1 VWVWWN
7 QEPAAAGQPSASSR
21 GTSLYPPSIVPAP
34 LLLPQA
40 GLYSSLW
47 AAQCATWHSRL
58 CSRRW
63 HSGLPTITLTS
74 LRSRTDF
81 TFVPPIA
88 IRYWQQQ
95 IPQLRLYGVAS
106 AQRSTSAGVEVAE
119 GFFFGGGEL
128 QAQVVGTGRL
138 ELGPQHLHKGRVG
151 WQAGRED

>member
-1 VWVWWN
+1 MWVWWN

-21 GTSLYPPSIVPAP
+21 GTSLSPPSIVPAP

-119 GFFFGGGEL
+119 GFFFGGGNFKH
-128 QAQVVGTGRL
+128 R
-138 ELGPQHLHKGRVG
+138 
-151 WQAGRED
+151 